1 MRSNWRLVFMSTF
14 GLVLL
19 ATPFDSSYLLA
30 AVSST
35 SLQSTKTGAKDSSYS
50 AVKQVLKDQLELRQ
64 KQSASKVTSTLFFD
78 FPVTYNNQVRH
89 WLTFF
94 QTRRRDWFKQWLE
107 KSHRYTPL
115 IQAELK
121 EAGLPLDLVYIVMI
135 ESGFNS
141 NAVSPAGA
149 VGPWQFM
156 EATGVRYGLRV
167 SPWLDERRDIH
178 KSTLAAIRYL
188 RDLHQEFKS
197 WYLVAA
203 SYNMGE
209 NGLRRKIKKHS
220 TYDFWELSRLGA
232 LPKETIDYV
241 PKIIAAM
248 MIAKAPS
255 LYGFEQIRPAPEL
268 DYDLVTVPGGTDLD
282 ALADHLNVTRK
293 SLRDLNKEMIL
304 GYLPNYVR
312 NHRIRIPKGA
322 LPLMADFLNP
332 ALRPKT
338 TSTM

>member
-1 MRSNWRLVFMSTF
+1 MINFFILAFLLFTAS
-14 GLVLL
+14 VLHAAISSKSL
-19 ATPFDSSYLLA
+19 EVTPAKKSS
-30 AVSST
+30 SS
-35 SLQSTKTGAKDSSYS
+35 SLQGQPIAE
-50 AVKQVLKDQLELRQ
+50 QLELRQ
-64 KQSASKVTSTLFFD
+64 KLTSSKTTSTLFFD
-78 FPVTYNNQVRH
+78 FPVTYNNQVRY

-94 QTRRRDWFKQWLE
+94 QSRGRDWFKQWLE
-107 KSHRYTPL
+107 KSYRYTPL
-115 IQAELK
+115 IQNELK
-121 EAGLPLDLVYIVMI
+121 AAGLPLDLVYIVMV

-156 EATGVRYGLRV
+156 EGTATRYGLRV
-167 SPWLDERRDIH
+167 TPWLDERRDIH

-220 TYDFWELSRLGA
+220 TYDFWELSKKGA
-232 LPKETIDYV
+232 LPDETLNYV

-248 MIAKAPS
+248 MIAKAPG
-255 LYGFEQIRPAPEL
+255 LYGFEQIKPASEL
-268 DYDLVTVPGGTDLD
+268 DYDTVTVPGGTDLD
-282 ALADHLNVTRK
+282 HLADHLNITRK
-293 SLRDLNKEMIL
+293 ALRDLNKEMVL
-304 GYLPNYVR
+304 GYLPKYVR

-322 LPLMADFLNP
+322 LSMMVDYPSSQFSQSSRM
-332 ALRPKT
+332 
-338 TSTM
+338 